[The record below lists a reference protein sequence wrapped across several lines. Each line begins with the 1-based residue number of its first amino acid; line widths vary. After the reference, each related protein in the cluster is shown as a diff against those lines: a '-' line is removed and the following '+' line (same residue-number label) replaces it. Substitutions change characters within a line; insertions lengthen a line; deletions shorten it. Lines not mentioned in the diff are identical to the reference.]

1 MSLELPISHK
11 DKFECEGC
19 GAKISHT
26 FTIQDLE
33 YESSDER
40 GMGEETQY
48 SFTEEVPCPQC
59 GHLNEV
65 AGEVWEYPDGAVNLV
80 QLT

>member
-1 MSLELPISHK
+1 MSLDLPITYRGQFK
-11 DKFECEGC
+11 CVGC
-19 GAKISHT
+19 GATINHT
-26 FTIQDLE
+26 FTIHDLE

-40 GMGEETQY
+40 DMGEETQY
-48 SFTEEVPCPQC
+48 SFTEEVTCPHC

-65 AGEVWEYPDGAVNLV
+65 TGEVWEYPVGAVNLI

>member
-1 MSLELPISHK
+1 MSIELPISHSDEFK
-11 DKFECEGC
+11 CEGC
-19 GAKISHT
+19 GSSINHT

-40 GMGEETQY
+40 GMGEEDQY
-48 SFTEEVPCPQC
+48 SFSEEVPCPHCQ
-59 GHLNEV
+59 HVNEV
-65 AGEVWEYPDGAVNLV
+65 AGEVWEYPVGAVSLI

>member
-11 DKFECEGC
+11 DQFRCESC

-26 FTIQDLE
+26 FAIQDLE

-48 SFTEEVPCPQC
+48 SFTEEVPCPHC
-59 GHLNEV
+59 SHPNEV
-65 AGEVWEYPDGAVNLV
+65 TGEVWEYPEGAVNLV